1 MDLFSA
7 LDIGASGMSAQR
19 SLMNVISMNLANI
32 KTTRTLDGSPGPYT
46 RKSVSLQTEAV
57 DSPFSKAMSSAMDR
71 DMAGVKVAGVVN
83 DNNRPARMV
92 YEPGHPD
99 ANPEGYVA
107 YPDINVVEEMSN
119 MITAMR
125 SYEASSASIGTVK
138 NMFTK
143 ALEIGK

>member
-7 LDIGASGMSAQR
+7 FDIGASGMSAQR
-19 SLMNVISMNLANI
+19 TLMNVISMNLANI
-32 KTTRTLDGSPGPYT
+32 KTTRTQNGVGPYT
-46 RKSVSLQTEAV
+46 RKSVSLGTAAV

-71 DMAGVKVAGVVN
+71 DMAGVKVDGVVN
-83 DNNRPARMV
+83 DNRPPRMV

-99 ANPEGYVA
+99 ANAEGYVA

-138 NMFTK
+138 TMFTQ
-143 ALEIGK
+143 ALNIDK

>member
-32 KTTRTLDGSPGPYT
+32 KTTRTLDGTPGPYT

-83 DNNRPARMV
+83 DNRPPRMV

-99 ANPEGYVA
+99 ANADGYVA

-138 NMFTK
+138 NMFSK
-143 ALEIGK
+143 ALDIGK